1 MKEETIPER
10 QARLDENLENDRTTF
25 YDFRK
30 EMRERLN
37 IQDQM
42 LQVLTDDLKLRRWL
56 AKFIKSLIII
66 VGTIIGIVHAPDWL
80 RHLFGLHDLKK

>member
-30 EMRERLN
+30 EIRERLDT
-37 IQDQM
+37 QDQM

-56 AKFIKSLIII
+56 AKFIKSLII
-66 VGTIIGIVHAPDWL
+66 VGGTIMGIVHAPDWL
-80 RHLFGLHDLKK
+80 RHLLGLQELKK